1 MSTVLLM
8 KEEHR
13 TTRAAAAVVMMVR
26 DAATRAAAYTMRGHS
41 TTRTCP
47 PTTTAPLTS
56 DARDGD
62 TDLHPVSS
70 LKLLA
75 MVRSNFDEAH
85 TLYPFG
91 GGHGNISL

>member
-13 TTRAAAAVVMMVR
+13 TTRAAAVVMMVR
-26 DAATRAAAYTMRGHS
+26 DVATRAAYTMRGHS

-47 PTTTAPLTS
+47 PTTTDPLTS

-62 TDLHPVSS
+62 TDLHPASS
-70 LKLLA
+70 RKLLA